1 MKQVTGNNITEALA
15 SQSIL
20 SIQQSLDGLS
30 FCVSRFGQPLWLHKE
45 TGKTLKECY
54 HTLAPLQKNYPRV
67 RVIIDTDQSCL
78 IPEAYFDEEAAPI
91 FMQTH
96 GFAPHPDTELKIIR
110 REKFV
115 WLLQASHSFL
125 QELAECFA
133 QASIEYLH
141 PLWIGIRR
149 ASAGNFTDIHLSQ
162 STIHV
167 VLHVAGALRYAD
179 TLSCLTPADLL
190 YLLNEIPYKE
200 EIQKS
205 TLIFSGQ
212 NAEFYKKHTAVYY
225 KKTTID
231 RLVPAKNAG
240 SADIP
245 FFANLIRAAYE
256 NY

>member
-45 TGKTLKECY
+45 TGKTLNECY
-54 HTLAPLQKNYPRV
+54 HTLVPLQRSYPRL

-78 IPEAYFDEEAAPI
+78 IPETYFSEEAAPL

-96 GFAPHPDTELKIIR
+96 GFTQHPDTELKIIR
-110 REKFV
+110 RHQFV
-115 WLLQASHSFL
+115 WLLHVSRSFL
-125 QELAECFA
+125 QELAECFP

-149 ASAGNFTDIHLSQ
+149 ASTGNCTDIHLSQ

-167 VLHVAGALRYAD
+167 VLYTAGELRYAD
-179 TLSCLTPADLL
+179 TLTCLTPADLL

-205 TLIFSGQ
+205 TLIFSGL
-212 NAEFYKKHTAVYY
+212 NAEFFQKQTAVYY
-225 KKTTID
+225 KKTILDLPVSSKWT
-231 RLVPAKNAG
+231 G
-240 SADIP
+240 ADIP
-245 FFANLIRAAYE
+245 LFANLIRAAYE

>member
-15 SQSIL
+15 SESIL

-30 FCVSRFGQPLWLHKE
+30 FCVSRFGHPLWLHKE
-45 TGKTLKECY
+45 TGRTLKEC
-54 HTLAPLQKNYPRV
+54 HSTLAPLQKIYPRL
-67 RVIIDTDQSCL
+67 RVILDTDQFCL
-78 IPEAYFDEEAAPI
+78 IPEAYFEEEAAPL

-96 GFAPHPDTELKIIR
+96 GLTPHPDTDLKIIR

-115 WLLQASHSFL
+115 WLLHVSHSFI
-125 QELAECFA
+125 QELAECFS
-133 QASIEYLH
+133 QATIEYLH

-149 ASAGNFTDIHLSQ
+149 TTTGNFTDIHLSP
-162 STIHV
+162 STVHMV
-167 VLHVAGALRYAD
+167 MHFAGALRYTD
-179 TLSCLTPADLL
+179 TLTCLTPADLL

-200 EIQKS
+200 ELQKS
-205 TLIFSGQ
+205 TLIFSGC
-212 NAEFYKKHTAVYY
+212 NAEFFQKQTAVYY

-231 RLVPAKNAG
+231 RPVPAKNAG